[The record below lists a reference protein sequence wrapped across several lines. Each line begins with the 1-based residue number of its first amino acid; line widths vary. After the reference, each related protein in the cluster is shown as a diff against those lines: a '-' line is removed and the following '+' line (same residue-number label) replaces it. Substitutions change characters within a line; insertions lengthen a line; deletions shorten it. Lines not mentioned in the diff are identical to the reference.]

1 MDSENGQIMISEDQ
15 SISSSKKWIEE
26 SIISIF
32 SIALILVFTAI
43 GAEVA
48 FSYFNGLSKGIH
60 YLYALAVTFGV
71 LGIIGA
77 FFNSVDSEQVKTEN
91 DQMEIS
97 DVRSSVN
104 SQSASFSPKEQIREW
119 MDIILG
125 IVILLV
131 YSSIVAHVISYYND
145 GLSKGI
151 LYLCGFGINI
161 VVFYIIGILF
171 LLYVFLNKKY
181 NNRRKVAIVN
191 GKFHYEDLKKAT
203 NNFRDKLGSGGSASV
218 FKGILDDGTAVA
230 VKRVERPEHGN
241 REFVA
246 EINAIGNVDHAHLV
260 CLRGSCCHMTEIGE
274 TFFIVYDLFPNGS
287 LDNWI
292 FPKAG
297 QNGGYLSW
305 KQRYRVS
312 IEVAKAL
319 GHLHHDCRQRIL
331 HLDIKPENVLL
342 DDDFRAIVSDFG
354 LSKLMSKDESR
365 THITERGTY
374 GYKAPEWG
382 LPHGISEKC
391 DIFGY
396 GKLLLDTLFG
406 QRYVC
411 LDQDGNDIYRRYS
424 DGGNTRR
431 EQRAFFAFMRKKLT
445 QNKHLDLI
453 DRRLVADGK
462 VDENEV
468 RTLVYVALCCLEE
481 DPKKR
486 PGDMRHVVDFL
497 EEQKIKGIT
506 CIFPRVFPYKEYE
519 NQKNVD
525 RFSREFRHKEL
536 EIATSNY
543 CDKLGNG
550 RSGSVFKGILNDGTL
565 VAVKR
570 DEPTSYGGKEFQEKI
585 SAIASIQHSHIARLR
600 GYCSHMTESRIISLF
615 VYDFF
620 PNGSLDDWIF
630 PRRGN
635 HSSYWGLRYKI
646 AENVARALEY
656 LHDQRILHLH
666 IKPENILLDADFCA
680 VLSDIGH
687 SMLVGKDESRI
698 FTTIRGTD
706 GYMAPEGFLGDIT
719 EKCDVFSYGVL
730 LLDMF
735 FGKRNVCFDSNG
747 NHSDKQHG
755 NSQEERLKFYMYI
768 RQEVLPK
775 GKALELI
782 DKRLELVNKR
792 EARSLLETALQ
803 CVQEDPKERPD
814 MRGVIKMLLTN

>member
-1 MDSENGQIMISEDQ
+1 MDSENVGTQNGQIMISEDQ

-32 SIALILVFTAI
+32 SIALILVFPAI

-60 YLYALAVTFGV
+60 YLYAFAVTFGV
-71 LGIIGA
+71 FGIIGA
-77 FFNSVDSEQVKTEN
+77 FLNSVDSEHVKTEN

-104 SQSASFSPKEQIREW
+104 SQRASFSSKEQIGEW
-119 MDIILG
+119 MDIIMG

-131 YSSIVAHVISYYND
+131 FSVIAAHVISYYND
-145 GLSKGI
+145 RLSKGI
-151 LYLCGFGINI
+151 LYLCGFGISI
-161 VVFYIIGILF
+161 VVFCIIGILF

-191 GKFHYEDLKKAT
+191 GKFHYEDLKKAP

-230 VKRVERPEHGN
+230 VKRVERLEHGN

-274 TFFIVYDLFPNGS
+274 AFFIVYDLFPNG
-287 LDNWI
+287 
-292 FPKAG
+292 
-297 QNGGYLSW
+297 
-305 KQRYRVS
+305 
-312 IEVAKAL
+312 
-319 GHLHHDCRQRIL
+319 QRIL

-374 GYKAPEWG
+374 GYKAPEWV

-396 GKLLLDTLFG
+396 GKLLLDIIFG
-406 QRYVC
+406 PRYVC
-411 LDQDGNDIYRRYS
+411 LNQDGNDIYRRYS

-431 EQRAFFAFMRKKLT
+431 EQRTFFAFMRKKLT
-445 QNKHLDLI
+445 QNNLLDLI

-497 EEQKIKGIT
+497 EEQKIEGIT
-506 CIFPRVFPYKEYE
+506 RIFPRVFPYKEYE

-550 RSGSVFKGILNDGTL
+550 GSG
-565 VAVKR
+565 
-570 DEPTSYGGKEFQEKI
+570 
-585 SAIASIQHSHIARLR
+585 
-600 GYCSHMTESRIISLF
+600 HMTESRIISLF

-680 VLSDIGH
+680 VVSDTGH

-755 NSQEERLKFYMYI
+755 NSQEERLKFYMYM
-768 RQEVLPK
+768 RQEVLSK

-782 DKRLELVNKR
+782 DKRLDLVNKR
-792 EARSLLETALQ
+792 EARSLLKTALQ

-814 MRGVIKMLLTN
+814 MRGVIKTLLTN